1 MEYSGYEQKYQNDK
15 ITIYQADCMKMLP
28 QIPDKYYQLCIV
40 DPPYAVG
47 ADDGNF
53 GRGGKKAIQ
62 NTSAVAAGYRN
73 ELHKYANA
81 TKTPDGEYFQHL
93 FRISENQ
100 IIWGANYYPQYLN
113 HSGWIVWDKKKT
125 DGLLS
130 QAELAYQ
137 SLNKLV
143 KIYSFQWEG
152 FKKGSGSFEQTS
164 YKTIHPNQKPVA
176 LYQWLL
182 KNYAK
187 QGDKILDT
195 HLGSGSSAIA
205 ADIMGFDFVGYE
217 IDKDYYEA
225 ALDRFNRHKQQCV
238 LEFA

>member
-1 MEYSGYEQKYQNDK
+1 MTAMALMKDK
-15 ITIYQADCMKMLP
+15 EFDLA
-28 QIPDKYYQLCIV
+28 IV

-53 GRGGKKAIQ
+53 GRGGNRAIQ
-62 NTSAVAAGYRN
+62 NTSETAAGYRK
-73 ELHKYANA
+73 ELRRYANA
-81 TKTPDGEYFQHL
+81 TETPDGKYFEQL

-152 FKKGSGSFEQTS
+152 FKKGSGSFEHTS
-164 YKTIHPNQKPVA
+164 SKTIHPNQKPVA

-182 KNYAK
+182 KNYGK
-187 QGDKILDT
+187 PGDRILDT